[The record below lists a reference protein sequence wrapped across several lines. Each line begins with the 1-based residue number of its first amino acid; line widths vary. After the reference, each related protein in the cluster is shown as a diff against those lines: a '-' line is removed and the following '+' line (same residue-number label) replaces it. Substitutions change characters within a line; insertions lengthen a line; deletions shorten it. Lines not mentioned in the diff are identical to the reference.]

1 MIVCYYFALMN
12 TQTQMLLYVINP
24 NVFKTRFAYTVPY
37 VGNQYI
43 HHQKWCTLTVFIKS
57 CINVLMSATYYG
69 FQMQSKSDYFFS
81 RKVEA
86 LLGSNTQG
94 EKWAD
99 NFRFV
104 QKRVPWV
111 SAPLICAMLSKL

>member
-1 MIVCYYFALMN
+1 MN

-24 NVFKTRFAYTVPY
+24 NVFKRRFAYTVPY

-43 HHQKWCTLTVFIKS
+43 HHQKW

-86 LLGSNTQG
+86 LLVSNTQG
-94 EKWAD
+94 EEWAD
-99 NFRFV
+99 NFHFV
-104 QKRVPWV
+104 QERVPWV